1 MERNI
6 FFTFP
11 HKWRLCV
18 RNCLMGV
25 DIDSTDNHRWEER
38 VNYAK
43 GLHTMKGR
51 GGNLDTRRNYSPLY
65 IIYK

>member
-1 MERNI
+1 
-6 FFTFP
+6 
-11 HKWRLCV
+11 
-18 RNCLMGV
+18 MGV